1 MAHIFADTRI
11 APRPHDVP
19 ALFRRLVLGLGAAR
33 QRRRLAELD
42 EALLRDIGLTRDE
55 AVAEA
60 RRPVWDVPQS
70 WLR

>member
-1 MAHIFADTRI
+1 MHSATFSRTAHARRPG
-11 APRPHDVP
+11 PRV
-19 ALFRRLVLGLGAAR
+19 LTWLTLGLGAAR

-42 EALLRDIGLTRDE
+42 DALLRDIGLTRQD
-55 AVAEA
+55 ALAEA

>member
-1 MAHIFADTRI
+1 MTALSRSA
-11 APRPHDVP
+11 APLNRRGPGFLSR
-19 ALFRRLVLGLGAAR
+19 LFLGLGAAR

-42 EALLRDIGLTRDE
+42 DALLRDIGLTRQD
-55 AVAEA
+55 ALSEA